1 MNDSVTKNKGV
12 RPRVVI
18 TGGGFSGLWAA
29 KTLANQPVDVVLVD
43 RNNYH
48 TFLPLLYQVAA
59 AELEPED
66 IAYPIRSIL
75 RKYTNVR
82 FVLAD
87 IKKIDLDKRILYSAD
102 YAISYDYLILATGS
116 ATQFFGTP
124 GAAEYSFQLK
134 TLEQGITLRN
144 HVLRCFEYASRKID
158 DAKRQQLLTFTIVGG
173 GPTGVE
179 FAGALA
185 ELIHGP
191 LKKDYPS
198 IDFDYVNVILI
209 EAANSVLLSFP
220 KMLRDYALDR
230 LYRMKVNVMLE
241 TLVEK
246 VTPLTVHL
254 KDKDILPT
262 QTVVW
267 TAGVCANPIAS
278 TWGLSATR
286 NGLLMVLPTLEA
298 EGRQEIYVIGDLS
311 SMEENRRQL
320 PMTAPVA
327 VQQGVQAAK
336 NILGKLKGKPASPFV
351 YKDRG
356 AMVTIGRNTAVAQ
369 IGKKSFTGF
378 FAWLLWLIVH
388 LINLIGFRNRLMVL
402 INWSMDYLLF
412 ERAIRLILPSRKPP
426 MTRKKNQT

>member
-1 MNDSVTKNKGV
+1 M

-18 TGGGFSGLWAA
+18 AGGGFGGLWAA
-29 KTLANQPVDVVLVD
+29 RTLANQPVDVILVD

-75 RKYTNVR
+75 RKFPNVR

-87 IKKIDLDKRILYSAD
+87 IKRIDLDRRILYSSD
-102 YAISYDYLILATGS
+102 YAITYDYLILATGS
-116 ATQFFGTP
+116 TTQFFGIQ
-124 GAAEYSFQLK
+124 GAAKYSFQLK
-134 TLEQGITLRN
+134 TLEQGIALRN
-144 HVLRCFEYASRKID
+144 HILRCFEHASRKID

-198 IDFDYVNVILI
+198 IDFDYVKVVVI
-209 EAANSVLLSFP
+209 EAANSVLLTFP
-220 KMLRDYALDR
+220 KTLRDYALDR

-246 VTPLTVHL
+246 VMPQTVHL
-254 KDKDILPT
+254 KDKNILPT
-262 QTVVW
+262 ETVIW
-267 TAGVCANPIAS
+267 TAGICADPI
-278 TWGLSATR
+278 TEGWGLAAAR
-286 NGLLMVLPTLEA
+286 GGLLMALPTLEI
-298 EGRQEIYVIGDLS
+298 EGHKEIYVVGDLS
-311 SMEENRRQL
+311 SIEDTRRQL
-320 PMTAPVA
+320 PMIAPAA
-327 VQQGVQAAK
+327 VQQGIHAA
-336 NILGKLKGKPASPFV
+336 NNVLNKLAGRPQSPFI
-351 YKDRG
+351 YKDKG

-369 IGKKSFTGF
+369 IGKRSFTGF
-378 FAWLLWLIVH
+378 FAWILWLIVH

-412 ERAIRLILPSRKPP
+412 ERAIRLILPLRKQPQPP
-426 MTRKKNQT
+426 RNQT

>member
-1 MNDSVTKNKGV
+1 M
-12 RPRVVI
+12 I
-18 TGGGFSGLWAA
+18 AGGGFGGLWAA
-29 KTLANQPVDVVLVD
+29 RTLANQPVDVILVD

-75 RKYTNVR
+75 RKFPNVR

-87 IKKIDLDKRILYSAD
+87 IKRIDLGKRVLYSSD
-102 YAISYDYLILATGS
+102 YAITYDYLILATGS
-116 ATQFFGTP
+116 TTQFFGIP

-134 TLEQGITLRN
+134 TLEQGIALRN
-144 HVLRCFEYASRKID
+144 HILRCFEYASRKID

-198 IDFDYVNVILI
+198 IDFDYVKVVVI
-209 EAANSVLLSFP
+209 EAANSVLITFP
-220 KMLRDYALDR
+220 KTLRDYALDR

-246 VTPLTVHL
+246 VMPQTVHL
-254 KDKDILPT
+254 KDKNILPT
-262 QTVVW
+262 ETVIW
-267 TAGVCANPIAS
+267 TAGICADPITEGWGFS
-278 TWGLSATR
+278 TARG
-286 NGLLMVLPTLEA
+286 GLLMVLPTLEI
-298 EGRQEIYVIGDLS
+298 EGHEEIYVVGDLS
-311 SMEENRRQL
+311 SIEDTRRQL
-320 PMTAPVA
+320 PMTAPAA
-327 VQQGVQAAK
+327 VQQGIHAAN
-336 NILGKLKGKPASPFV
+336 NILNKLTGRPQSPFI
-351 YKDRG
+351 YKDKG

-369 IGKKSFTGF
+369 IGKRSFTGF
-378 FAWLLWLIVH
+378 FAWILWLIVQ

-402 INWSMDYLLF
+402 INWSIDYLLF
-412 ERAIRLILPSRKPP
+412 ERAIRLILPLRKQPQPP
-426 MTRKKNQT
+426 RNQT

>member
-1 MNDSVTKNKGV
+1 MSDSVTKNKGV

-18 TGGGFSGLWAA
+18 AGGGFSGLWAA

-87 IKKIDLDKRILYSAD
+87 IKKIDLDKRILLSTD

-134 TLEQGITLRN
+134 SLEQGIILRN
-144 HVLRCFEYASRKID
+144 HILRCFEYASRKID

-198 IDFDYVNVILI
+198 IDFDYVKVILI

-241 TLVEK
+241 TLVDK

-267 TAGVCANPIAS
+267 TAGICADPIAE

-286 NGLLMVLPTLEA
+286 NGLLMVLPTLEV

-311 SMEENRRQL
+311 SMEDNRRQL

-336 NILGKLKGKPASPFV
+336 NILGKINGKPASPFV

-378 FAWLLWLIVH
+378 FAWVLWLIVH

-412 ERAIRLILPSRKPP
+412 ERAIRLILPLRKPP
-426 MTRKKNQT
+426 KPRSKT